1 MTRKQRTR
9 IAVLLLL
16 LLLATAANY
25 YLNLGFFPRFSRLL
39 MALVILAIFVLGARY
54 RYIPDEMDGHKG
66 KEKPERDA

>member
-9 IAVLLLL
+9 IAVVLLL

-25 YLNLGFFPRFSRLL
+25 YLNIGFFPRFSRFL
-39 MALVILAIFVLGARY
+39 MSLVVLAICVLGTRY
-54 RYIPDEMDGHKG
+54 RYIPDERDRHKD